1 MGKSLRKSNF
11 RRLASFC
18 SAIESFWADEDAL
31 HMVHHY
37 RAKGVSNCF
46 DVESIFDCLLI
57 VTDSSVLLYNLGLGK
72 PSLIKKSTLRHMI
85 PATPIDP

>member
-1 MGKSLRKSNF
+1 MGKSLKKSNF

-31 HMVHHY
+31 HMAHHY

-57 VTDSSVLLYNLGLGK
+57 VTDSSVLLTISASESR
-72 PSLIKKSTLRHMI
+72 PSSRSLPWDI
-85 PATPIDP
+85 